1 MVDYAQQLGIDLEA
15 LMFEDFSHP
24 VARYEND
31 KIDAQG
37 VEFWKWYRDTHPEQP
52 PESDEPVRNAPRVRK
67 YSFTDAEMAAAMRS
81 VRESR

>member
-1 MVDYAQQLGIDLEA
+1 MVDYAQQMGIDLEA

-31 KIDAQG
+31 KIHAQG
-37 VEFWKWYRDTHPEQP
+37 VEFWKWYRDTHPEAP
-52 PESDEPVRNAPRVRK
+52 PESDEPVAKGPRVRK
-67 YSFTDAEMAAAMRS
+67 YSFTDKEMAAAMRS